1 MRNQARIGLNVIA
14 PNGLTSQQ
22 IICGNRSLVGS
33 PAATNPTAA
42 SGLSYQAQKD
52 KYTYTWQ
59 TNAAWAGTCRQFTL
73 TLNDGTQHV
82 AYFQY
87 R

>member
-1 MRNQARIGLNVIA
+1 LDIIA

-22 IICGNRSLVGS
+22 IVCGNKSLVGS
-33 PAATNPTAA
+33 PAATNPAGT

-52 KYTYTWQ
+52 KYTYAWQ
-59 TNAAWAGTCRQFTL
+59 TDTAWAGTCRQVTL
-73 TLNDGTQHV
+73 TLNDGTQYV